1 MYATRDV
8 IAYIRDNIKDTS
20 FLEKCRFFDLFAPG
34 VHSRKVAEFTL
45 EESASGLEV
54 SISGRSFVT
63 SLALSAPLKA
73 STPRTIIATPTGY
86 SFPLEDISVAPG
98 EIVEISRDRV
108 TKQPLKFT
116 FDTFYIDASSV
127 GVVA

>member
-1 MYATRDV
+1 M
-8 IAYIRDNIKDTS
+8 
-20 FLEKCRFFDLFAPG
+20 
-34 VHSRKVAEFTL
+34 AEFTL
-45 EESASGLEV
+45 EESACGLEV

-63 SLALSAPLKA
+63 SLAVSTALKA
-73 STPRTIIATPTGY
+73 STPRMIIATPTGY